1 MKHKNEVII
10 LGGNHHNTLGVIRV
24 FGEKGIS
31 PNVIITNKHKYCYIT
46 KSKYIKEYD
55 IISES
60 EKEILELL
68 EKKYNNKEPK
78 PVLIPTSDFCA
89 LVLDKNKNKLEKN
102 YIVPSINNK
111 ENLIVEYMDKYKQYE
126 FIKECGIKIAKSWE
140 LNIEKAQIPDDIIYP
155 CIVKPLISAYAAKS
169 DITICEDLEELE
181 SAIKKYK
188 KLNYTDAILQE
199 YIDFEQEYG
208 LIGCSHNRKIIL
220 PGIIKKERIFPK
232 GRGNVSY
239 GKIDKLGNS
248 KINFKPVINLLKKLN
263 YSGMFDIEVFVKNN
277 DFYLNEINFRNSGN
291 SYLYTYEKVF
301 IVYLW
306 YLMASNQS
314 LSDEQTEIQESFMFT
329 DEMLELKQLKSKN
342 ISIKEWN
349 RSRKKSKI
357 SFLIN
362 RKDKKPVIYKFI
374 YAIFRRINNE

>member
-24 FGEKGIS
+24 FGEKGMLS
-31 PNVIITNKHKYCYIT
+31 NVIITNKHKYCYIS

-55 IISES
+55 IIFES
-60 EKEILELL
+60 EKDILELL
-68 EKKYNNKEPK
+68 EKKYSNKKNK

-102 YIVPSINNK
+102 YIIPSINNK

-126 FIKECGIKIAKSWE
+126 FIKECNIKIAKSWE
-140 LNIEKAQIPDDIIYP
+140 LNIEKAIIPVDIIYP
-155 CIVKPLISAYAAKS
+155 CIIKPLISAYAAKS
-169 DITICEDLEELE
+169 DITICRDLEELKT
-181 SAIKKYK
+181 AITKYE

-199 YIDFEQEYG
+199 YIEFEQEYG
-208 LIGCSHNRKIIL
+208 LIGCSHNKKVIL

-232 GRGNVSY
+232 GRGNVSF
-239 GKIDKLGNS
+239 GKIDKIENS
-248 KINFKPVINLLKKLN
+248 KINFKPIINLLKKIN
-263 YSGMFDIEVFVKNN
+263 YSGMFDIEVFIKNN

-291 SYLYTYEKVF
+291 SYLYTYENVY

-314 LSDEQTEIQESFMFT
+314 YSDEITEIKQAFFFT
-329 DEMLELKQLKSKN
+329 DEILEIKQLKSKN
-342 ISIKEWN
+342 ISMKEWIIAH
-349 RSRKKSKI
+349 KKSKI

-362 RKDKKPVIYKFI
+362 KKDTKPVIYKFI
-374 YAIFRRINNE
+374 YAVFRRIKNG